1 MGAQSISNHSE
12 SSSMQKSAPCRLP
25 WPCAASDS
33 ASTTPLH
40 PDWVKW
46 TSWAAPP
53 GLNTLGMSRRLSSR
67 CTRTRCSL
75 WTHTI
80 CTREFGCELQP
91 AWANGAWLFVRIS
104 KNMFDAASRFSK
116 HVFCDSCTR
125 TAFLV
130 EHPDGMLC
138 DKCQKLCGHA
148 HFPRKAVTGESVEGR
163 TGEIIRWHQS
173 DKLSKKVAA
182 STVCFTF
189 ATSWSRSVSEPIGFA
204 LLHCDESL
212 LLQLTLA
219 APGMQQ
225 TSNIN
230 L

>member
-12 SSSMQKSAPCRLP
+12 SFSMQKSAPCRLP
-25 WPCAASDS
+25 WPCAPL
-33 ASTTPLH
+33 TPH
-40 PDWVKW
+40 P
-46 TSWAAPP
+46 
-53 GLNTLGMSRRLSSR
+53 RRH
-67 CTRTRCSL
+67 C
-75 WTHTI
+75 I
-80 CTREFGCELQP
+80 
-91 AWANGAWLFVRIS
+91 RIG
-104 KNMFDAASRFSK
+104 FSK
-116 HVFCDSCTR
+116 QVFCDSCTR

-219 APGMQQ
+219 APGMQR